1 LPGCALLRYLTGVA
15 ETLRI
20 LDPTAPGPRELRP
33 LAPAVPSLAGRV
45 LGLRVDDTWQ
55 SFTHFADYLKEEAM
69 RRWRVRDVITFDPG
83 IRYGTTEEERRK
95 VEGFVRAID
104 MAVVGLGT

>member
-1 LPGCALLRYLTGVA
+1 MTRV
-15 ETLRI
+15 RV
-20 LDPTAPGPRELRP
+20 LDPTASGPRELQP
-33 LAPAVPSLAGRV
+33 LAPQVASLAGKV

-55 SFTHFADYLKEEAM
+55 SFTHFADYVREEAV
-69 RRWRVRDVITFDPG
+69 RRWQVRDVIAFDPG

>member
-1 LPGCALLRYLTGVA
+1 MTIRV
-15 ETLRI
+15 
-20 LDPTAPGPRELRP
+20 LDPTARGPAADLP
-33 LAPAVPSLAGRV
+33 LAAPVAALAGRV

-55 SFTHFADYLKEEAM
+55 SFGHFAERLREQA
-69 RRWRVRDVITFDPG
+69 RQRWGVRDVVVFDPG
-83 IRYGTTEEERRK
+83 TRNGTTEEERRK

>member
-1 LPGCALLRYLTGVA
+1 MS
-15 ETLRI
+15 ETIRI
-20 LDPTAPGPRELRP
+20 LDPTAAGPRESKP
-33 LAPAVPSLAGRV
+33 LAPAVPWLAGRV

-69 RRWRVRDVITFDPG
+69 RRWHVRDVVVFDPG
-83 IRYGTTEEERRK
+83 VRYGTTEEERRK
-95 VEGFVRAID
+95 VAGFVRDID